1 MLFEREGLR
10 MSLADSAELQARA
23 ADPFPRDSVFDVTHL
38 LDALEHGRARNLEI
52 LATLGAAEGQWVN
65 ALRDLS
71 SRSEDVR
78 LRGREAAYV
87 SWRQVWEFGEAWEV
101 PRMSRAV
108 EQLRQVHREHAAD
121 EFADDLHDA
130 LALVHWVALVED
142 PFGIVATLAGLEGD
156 PWGEAV
162 LLALSSLGDFTEEV
176 IDRAWDRLEKGERA
190 SACRLL
196 SRTRGAWGA
205 ARLIESLDAMEP
217 DVRVAAAEA
226 LASRPEP
233 DALGELVRSFEQ
245 AVVNEDVSS
254 DREIEALD
262 HAIVAIAE
270 GAEAQSERV
279 IATLS
284 EWSLT
289 SEESVRVGFAQILAK
304 LVGSLGSNWVNA
316 VLNDPSP
323 AVREVAASTLSSL
336 SPENAVA
343 VRDQLLG
350 DEADRVRMAGAVSL
364 GEARDREALDRLE
377 RLVADPCEGVRTAAL
392 RSLGTCLAQDC
403 HWVDEDRGFSWV
415 EEGIRR
421 GGLSAIAAVELLP
434 RLPGSRARARVAQLL
449 ASPSPD
455 LACAVLATLRRQPDP
470 SLVAAVRKALDHP
483 DASVRIE
490 ASEVLV
496 DIAEPSARTAILSRV
511 ERERDPQ
518 ARSAL
523 RAVVR
528 RLDA

>member
-1 MLFEREGLR
+1 MT
-10 MSLADSAELQARA
+10 LADSDGSQARVV
-23 ADPFPRDSVFDVTHL
+23 DPFPRDSVFDVTHL
-38 LDALEHGRARNLEI
+38 LDALEEGRARNLEI
-52 LATLGAAEGQWVN
+52 LATLGAAEGPWVN

-71 SRSEDVR
+71 SHCENVR
-78 LRGREAAYV
+78 ARGREAAYA

-101 PRMSRAV
+101 PRMGRAV
-108 EQLRQVHREHAAD
+108 EQLRQVHREHATD
-121 EFADDLHDA
+121 ELAGDLHDA

-142 PFGIVATLAGLEGD
+142 PFGIVAILAGLEAD
-156 PWGEAV
+156 PSGEAV
-162 LLALSSLGDFTEEV
+162 VLALSSLGDFTEEV
-176 IDRAWDRLEKGERA
+176 IDRSWDRLEKGEKA
-190 SACRLL
+190 CACRLL

-205 ARLIESLDAMEP
+205 ARLVESLDAMEP

-245 AVVNEDVSS
+245 AVAREDVSS
-254 DREIEALD
+254 DREVEALD
-262 HAIVAIAE
+262 RAIVAIATS
-270 GAEAQSERV
+270 AEVESERV
-279 IATLS
+279 VATLS

-289 SEESVRVGFAQILAK
+289 SEESVRIGFAHILAK
-304 LVGSLGSNWVNA
+304 LVGSLGSNWANA
-316 VLNDPSP
+316 VLSDPSP

-336 SPENAVA
+336 SPENTKA

-377 RLVADPCEGVRTAAL
+377 RLIADPCEGVRTAAL
-392 RSLGTCLAQDC
+392 RSLGIRLAREG
-403 HWVDEDRGFSWV
+403 HGVDEDRVFSWV
-415 EEGIRR
+415 DEGIRQ

-455 LACAVLATLRRQPDP
+455 FACAVLAILRREPDP

-490 ASEVLV
+490 AAEVLV
-496 DIAEPSARTAILSRV
+496 VVAESSARTAILSRV
-511 ERERDPQ
+511 EREHDPQ

-528 RLDA
+528 RLDG